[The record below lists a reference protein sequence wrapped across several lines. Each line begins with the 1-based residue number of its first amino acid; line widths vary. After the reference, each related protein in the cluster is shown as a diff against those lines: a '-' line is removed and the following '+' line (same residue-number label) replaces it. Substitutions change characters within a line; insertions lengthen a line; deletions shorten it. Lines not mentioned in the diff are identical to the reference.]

1 MKSSLLLVLTKKI
14 SVLFIFFSTLKF
26 KNNRGNDV
34 NNIISPPEIQYILQL
49 TFNRFNRKINIELKI
64 IPNPIPEKWIILF
77 LELIIE
83 NMILVIIIKIIALEI
98 PLKNLK
104 IMIDSKF
111 VVIPIEIVE
120 KIDTRVKRYI

>member
-64 IPNPIPEKWIILF
+64 IPNPILTKSGSAVASLG
-77 LELIIE
+77 
-83 NMILVIIIKIIALEI
+83 MIYGDPRSNFIKIVY
-98 PLKNLK
+98 
-104 IMIDSKF
+104 DDRR
-111 VVIPIEIVE
+111 E
-120 KIDTRVKRYI
+120 K